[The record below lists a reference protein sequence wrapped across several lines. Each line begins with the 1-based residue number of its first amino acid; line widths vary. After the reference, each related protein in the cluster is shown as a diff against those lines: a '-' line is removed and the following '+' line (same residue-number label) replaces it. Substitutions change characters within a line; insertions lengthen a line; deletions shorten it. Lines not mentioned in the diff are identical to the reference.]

1 MPLTLVDKI
10 WSAHCVG
17 RRLDGKDLIYIDR
30 HVLHELHAPEAF
42 RRLSAAGRQVRRP
55 ELTFGVLDHTVS
67 TAIGRD
73 DSSNPEGVDFIR
85 AMRAGSARFGV
96 RLFDLDDPFQGI
108 SHVVGPEIGL
118 ILPGMTY
125 ACPDS
130 HASTVG
136 GLGALAFACGTS
148 ELEHVL
154 STQTIA
160 VTKPR
165 SLRVALDGAMTN
177 YVSGK
182 DVALR
187 VLAEIGVSG
196 AQGHIVEYAGSTIDE
211 LGIEGRLTL
220 CNLSIEMGARSGII
234 AADDSTYE
242 WLEGRPYAPTGS
254 NLERAVAAWKEMRSD
269 PDASFDDEVR
279 IDCAHLEPYLTW
291 GTDPSQALPV
301 SGHIPGPESVA
312 PERQERLSRSLAYMD
327 LAPGTPLIGLPI
339 DRAFIGSCTNSRLS
353 DLELAADVVAGRHI
367 ARGVQGLVVP
377 GSSLVKRQ
385 AEALG
390 LDAIFT
396 DAGFSWG
403 EAGCSMCAAG
413 NGDRGEPGERC
424 ISTTNRNFE
433 NRQGAGV
440 RTHLASPATVAAAAI
455 AGEIVDVREFVN
467 GAC

>member
-1 MPLTLVDKI
+1 MALTLVDKI
-10 WSAHCVG
+10 WSSHLVG
-17 RRLDGKDLIYIDR
+17 QRLDGKDLVYIDR

-55 ELTFGVLDHTVS
+55 DLTFGVLDHTVS
-67 TAIGRD
+67 TALGRD
-73 DSSNPEGVDFIR
+73 DRSNPDGVDFIH
-85 AMRAGSARFGV
+85 AMRAGASRFGL

-160 VTKPR
+160 VTKPK
-165 SLRVALDGAMTN
+165 SLLVRLSGQLPLH
-177 YVSGK
+177 VSGK

-187 VLAEIGVSG
+187 VLAELGVDG
-196 AQGHIVEYAGSTIDE
+196 AQGHIIEYAGSTIDH
-211 LGIEGRLTL
+211 LSIEGRLTL
-220 CNLSIEMGARSGII
+220 CNLSIEMGARSGLI
-234 AADDSTYE
+234 AADDAAFE
-242 WLEGRPYAPTGS
+242 WLEGRPYAPSGRDLDT
-254 NLERAVAAWKEMRSD
+254 AVATWRTFQSD
-269 PDASFDDEVR
+269 PDATFNRVVE
-279 IDCAHLEPYLTW
+279 IDCAALAPYVTW

-301 SGHIPGPESVA
+301 TGAVPYPDQVD
-312 PERQERLSRSLAYMD
+312 LSRRDRVTKALGYMGIT
-327 LAPGTPLIGLPI
+327 PGTPLAGLPV
-339 DRAFIGSCTNSRLS
+339 DRVFIGSCTNSRLS
-353 DLELAADVVAGRHI
+353 DLEAAAKIVAGRHI
-367 ARGVQGLVVP
+367 AKSVTGLVVP

-390 LDAIFT
+390 LDSIFT
-396 DAGFSWG
+396 DAGFRWG

-413 NGDRGEPGERC
+413 NGDRGDPGERC
-424 ISTTNRNFE
+424 LSTTNRNFE
-433 NRQGAGV
+433 NRQGKGV
-440 RTHLASPATVAAAAI
+440 RTHLASPEMAAAAAI
-455 AGEIVDVREFVN
+455 SGEIVDVRDFG
-467 GAC
+467 GAH